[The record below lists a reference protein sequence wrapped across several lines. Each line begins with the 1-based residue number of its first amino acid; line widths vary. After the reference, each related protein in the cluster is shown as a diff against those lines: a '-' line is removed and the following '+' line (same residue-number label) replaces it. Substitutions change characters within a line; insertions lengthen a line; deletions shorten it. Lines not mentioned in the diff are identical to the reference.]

1 MSGDHTRSEPDYDQP
16 RVPAALR
23 DRINDLFVECR
34 GYEPATFQESLSLVA
49 DLAAARID
57 EGLEVASDLG
67 ATDAANVGA
76 TDAAADLG
84 ATDAGVGVDDEPPD
98 PTASANDGAAGG
110 PSESSEGASAVSHVR
125 ADVVDD
131 AADDGFAE
139 LEPGGGAASSAT
151 GDDGAASTAPSG
163 DGDAGSGALVRDDGI
178 PESLRADPESNCAL
192 CGDCHPVSV
201 LQTTILDGAG
211 SVALVC
217 PDCAE

>member
-1 MSGDHTRSEPDYDQP
+1 MSGDPTRSERDYDQP

-23 DRINDLFVECR
+23 DRIEQLFVECR

-57 EGLEVASDLG
+57 EDGSI
-67 ATDAANVGA
+67 DAVSADAESSADVGA
-76 TDAAADLG
+76 AEASV
-84 ATDAGVGVDDEPPD
+84 AT
-98 PTASANDGAAGG
+98 ANDGA
-110 PSESSEGASAVSHVR
+110 PDASAATADTASATSDSADGGTSVSHVR

-131 AADDGFAE
+131 ATEESFVE
-139 LEPGGGAASSAT
+139 LEPGDRDDSDQSS
-151 GDDGAASTAPSG
+151 DSG
-163 DGDAGSGALVRDDGI
+163 SSALVRDDGV

-192 CGDCHPVSV
+192 CGDVHPVSV